1 MELGDFREIWFCDFE
16 FYAPAGERP
25 LVRCMVARE
34 LFSNKVI
41 KLWADQLGS
50 EPPFNTGKDALFVAF
65 YASAE
70 LGCFRSLG
78 WDSPYWILDFYP
90 EIRNLTNGMTY
101 PGIGR
106 VRSLL
111 STLAFFGLRR
121 MQHEGKKAMRDL
133 VMEDRCNSTY
143 SQQDR
148 RAILDYCQT
157 DVDALESLFRPI
169 TQRIV
174 RRPGDLDR
182 ALLRGRSMD
191 AVAEMEFRGIPI
203 DVDLL
208 EQLRGLW
215 GDIRLQLIQEID
227 PDFGVFDGM
236 TFKQSKFIEW
246 LQRGGIPW
254 PATATGKPA
263 LDDATFRQMAKA
275 FPQVAPLHELRH
287 SLGQLRL
294 NNLSVGSDGRN
305 RCLLSPFGANTSRHT
320 PSNSSFIFGPS
331 RWIRGLIK
339 PEPGKALAYID
350 FSSQEVAIAAKLSSD
365 LKMQR
370 AYASGDP
377 YLSFAIQAG
386 LAPAGATKA
395 THKPIRDRCKSAVL
409 GLSYGMREHSL
420 AQRIG
425 GPTIAARH
433 IHNRLHT
440 TFGWQ
445 IAINGEV
452 NPRSMQ
458 NFPMQANGAEML
470 RLAAIMAM
478 EAGIQICAP
487 IHDAILI
494 ESDIECIDTDVK
506 RMQAIMQRA
515 GQIVLDGFVIRSD
528 VDKVRYP
535 DRYMDGSGKEMWD
548 RVMDVCDFDDKST
561 RVTCGAIA
569 QE

>member
-1 MELGDFREIWFCDFE
+1 
-16 FYAPAGERP
+16 
-25 LVRCMVARE
+25 
-34 LFSNKVI
+34 
-41 KLWADQLGS
+41 
-50 EPPFNTGKDALFVAF
+50 
-65 YASAE
+65 
-70 LGCFRSLG
+70 
-78 WDSPYWILDFYP
+78 
-90 EIRNLTNGMTY
+90 
-101 PGIGR
+101 
-106 VRSLL
+106 
-111 STLAFFGLRR
+111 
-121 MQHEGKKAMRDL
+121 
-133 VMEDRCNSTY
+133 
-143 SQQDR
+143 
-148 RAILDYCQT
+148 
-157 DVDALESLFRPI
+157 
-169 TQRIV
+169 
-174 RRPGDLDR
+174 
-182 ALLRGRSMD
+182 MD

-433 IHNRLHT
+433 LIEAHEETYRIFWRWSQGVVDHAMIHNRLHT